1 MGLPYK
7 KYTDILS
14 GFTLRETVLTVGVL
28 IAGLLLTI
36 LTVFFNRQNI
46 KQAAR
51 QDFEYSCNQLRVKI
65 ETRLDQHAQLLRGGK
80 GLYTV
85 SDTITREKWRD
96 YYATIKLPTYL
107 PGIQGFGY
115 SQIIRPGQIRNHEER
130 FRKVYADYKPDY
142 KIYPEGQRDLYSSI
156 IFLEP
161 HNERNKA
168 ALGYDMFNDPVR
180 NKAMVLAM
188 DSNSSILSGKVT
200 LVQEIDD
207 DVQPGVLMYIPDY
220 KPGMPIETIDERRAA
235 IRGWIYSP
243 YRMKDLMH
251 GILGSMGRY
260 EHDPVMLEI
269 YDDTLISENSRLYDS
284 RLEDSLIIENPNLK
298 QALKAEF
305 NGKTWTLVFT
315 GRKDEMS
322 IFHHSQIFILFAGVI
337 ISILLFIL
345 SLLVIRSNTRAKQI
359 QVLNTQLEKLN
370 ADKDRFMTILSHDL
384 KSPFTSIL
392 GFLELL
398 SSGIRKYDIN
408 QIESHVN
415 TINDAAKNTF
425 HLLEDLLLWTRAHS
439 GKIPFNPQTHLI
451 SELYLNLGEILKP
464 MADAK
469 KISMEFIDPG
479 DLRVRTD
486 KNMFLAIMRNIIS
499 NAIKFTIPGGFVRI
513 KTDKESDGVKISVA
527 DNGVGIDPLRI
538 SSIFNIAKIHP
549 TTGTAGEKGSG
560 LGLLLCREFIE
571 NHGGTIWVTSEPGK
585 GTTFSF
591 TLPDQ

>member
-1 MGLPYK
+1 
-7 KYTDILS
+7 
-14 GFTLRETVLTVGVL
+14 
-28 IAGLLLTI
+28 
-36 LTVFFNRQNI
+36 
-46 KQAAR
+46 
-51 QDFEYSCNQLRVKI
+51 
-65 ETRLDQHAQLLRGGK
+65 
-80 GLYTV
+80 
-85 SDTITREKWRD
+85 
-96 YYATIKLPTYL
+96 
-107 PGIQGFGY
+107 
-115 SQIIRPGQIRNHEER
+115 
-130 FRKVYADYKPDY
+130 
-142 KIYPEGQRDLYSSI
+142 
-156 IFLEP
+156 
-161 HNERNKA
+161 
-168 ALGYDMFNDPVR
+168 MFNDPVR

-479 DLRVRTD
+479 DLRVRAD

-499 NAIKFTIPGGFVRI
+499 NAIKFTVPGGFVRI

-527 DNGVGIDPLRI
+527 DNGVGIDPARI
-538 SSIFNIAKIHP
+538 NTIFNIAKIHP